1 MGIYLCCRCT
11 SENDRLIFP
20 VNRYYSNAYGRFM
33 TPDPYM
39 ASGGPG
45 DPQSW
50 NRYAY
55 TRGDPI
61 NRYDPAGTDDST
73 PTFIDTVWSYADDYW
88 DYSGFQQQMYVSSI
102 V

>member
-1 MGIYLCCRCT
+1 
-11 SENDRLIFP
+11 
-20 VNRYYSNAYGRFM
+20 
-33 TPDPYM
+33 M

-73 PTFIDTVWSYADDYW
+73 PTFTDTVWSYADDYW
-88 DYSGFQQQMYVSSI
+88 DYSGFQQQMYAMFCVSDPPAMRQRWRTQ
-102 V
+102 VLERVVAHRLPRT